1 MPTIIRIGLIAVF
14 GISEIHGI
22 INIVAKNKRLA
33 ITAALPVLPF
43 EAITAA
49 FSADETVGD
58 VPEDAQVNAE
68 NAASLYDFSYLSFR
82 LSIWSCPCIRP
93 IFSKM
98 RIIAK
103 GKTARQNESLPIA
116 PNDGIKMRSFAL
128 NEIG

>member
-1 MPTIIRIGLIAVF
+1 MTLYEKIKIYR
-14 GISEIHGI
+14 I
-22 INIVAKNKRLA
+22 INIFSKNNRLA

-58 VPEDAQVNAE
+58 VPKNAQVNAE
-68 NAASLYDFSYLSFR
+68 NAATLYAFSYLSFR

-103 GKTARQNESLPIA
+103 GKTASQNESLPIA
-116 PNDGIKMRSFAL
+116 PNDGIKMSSFAL